1 MTRWKFS
8 FQNLTRNKI
17 SISEWCFLKSMN
29 FEKHVVFTEQKEPKR
44 DFVNAILFQYP
55 TFRKIFN
62 SESNAAY
69 FFQSK
74 IWRVGKLLYQNVTCY
89 KVLFQNLTSCET
101 FFPQSVSYL
110 VVQLLTEWWFLLSM
124 LTTTYLKDEK
134 SKTVSGKHLFVTCAT
149 RSCHES
155 IRLSACE
162 E

>member
-1 MTRWKFS
+1 MTRCNFS
-8 FQNLTRNKI
+8 FQNLTRNRI
-17 SISEWCFLKSMN
+17 YISEWCFLRSKK

-55 TFRKIFN
+55 TFWKIFN

-69 FFQSK
+69 FFQSE

-89 KVLFQNLTSCET
+89 KVLIQNLTSCET
-101 FFPQSVSYL
+101 FSPQSGSYL

-134 SKTVSGKHLFVTCAT
+134 EKTVSVKHLFVTCAT
-149 RSCHES
+149 RRCHES
-155 IRLSACE
+155 IRLSICE